1 MKVNYSLD
9 EVALTPKITSEVK
22 SRQDVKP
29 FDDNGKL
36 PLFVAPMTAVID
48 NINYSLF
55 DEYVYP
61 IYPVKHNDQQKKLTN
76 GWRAVTLEY
85 FIEHA
90 QQEVKTPDLSQI
102 KICVD
107 VANGHMQ
114 MLYNLVPKFKRNYP
128 NAQIML
134 GNIGNPLTYLECCKA
149 GVDYVRV
156 GIGGSS
162 VCMTSVLTGIHG
174 GLFCML
180 TDIMKLKE
188 NIHAFAKD
196 KMRPLSLD
204 DAIKMGRFKCKTK
217 VVADGGIDT
226 VAKII
231 KCLALGAD
239 YVMCGRLFAE
249 CEESACNREHGVYY
263 GQSSIPGQVDRKGEA
278 DKHVEGT
285 AFRLSEKRPLNEF
298 LEEVELSLRST
309 MSYAGAWNLSEFIGK
324 CGYQIQTQAEFESYN
339 K

>member
-1 MKVNYSLD
+1 MKINYSLD
-9 EVALTPKITSEVK
+9 EVALTPKITSEIK
-22 SRQDVKP
+22 SRKDVNP
-29 FDDNGKL
+29 FDNNGKL
-36 PLFVAPMTAVID
+36 PLFVAPMTAIL
-48 NINYSLF
+48 NHINYSTF

-61 IYPVKHNDQQKKLTN
+61 VYPVWNKDEQKKLTD
-76 GWRAVTLEY
+76 GWKAITLES
-85 FIEHA
+85 FVEMS
-90 QQEVKTPDLSQI
+90 QQDI
-102 KICVD
+102 KEPITVNIKVCVD

-114 MLYNLVPKFKRNYP
+114 MLYDLVPKFKKNYP

-134 GNIGNPLTYLECCKA
+134 GNIGNPLTYLECCKV

-162 VCMTSVLTGIHG
+162 VCTTSVLTGMHG
-174 GLFCML
+174 GLLCML
-180 TDIMKLKE
+180 TDIMKLQE

-217 VVADGGIDT
+217 VVADGGVDT

-239 YVMCGRLFAE
+239 YVMCGKLFAE
-249 CEESACNREHGVYY
+249 CEESACNSEHGVYY
-263 GQSSIPGQVDRKGEA
+263 GQSSVPGQRDRKGEA
-278 DKHVEGT
+278 DKHVEGI
-285 AFRLSEKRPLNEF
+285 AFRLSEKRPLSEF
-298 LEEVELSLRST
+298 LEEVELSLRSA

-324 CGYQIQTQAEFESYN
+324 CGYQIQTQSEFESYN